1 MISMAQRNFGFEALL
16 GRFMN
21 IICEVCQLES
31 GINERKDNAHKERVH
46 KA

>member
-16 GRFMN
+16 GRFLN
-21 IICEVCQLES
+21 IACEVCEPES
-31 GINERKDNAHKERVH
+31 GINERKDNAHKEGVH